1 MLSLF
6 DVVDARENDDVRDG
20 PGIPTKE
27 SSTLGGIEWNGMKL
41 KLNHTD
47 CLIKFDNLQFFCD
60 YLFNQLIPI
69 ERLKHK
75 YSMFFL
81 NQLKVITFHR

>member
-47 CLIKFDNLQFFCD
+47 CLISLTICNSFVII
-60 YLFNQLIPI
+60 YLI
-69 ERLKHK
+69 
-75 YSMFFL
+75 S
-81 NQLKVITFHR
+81 